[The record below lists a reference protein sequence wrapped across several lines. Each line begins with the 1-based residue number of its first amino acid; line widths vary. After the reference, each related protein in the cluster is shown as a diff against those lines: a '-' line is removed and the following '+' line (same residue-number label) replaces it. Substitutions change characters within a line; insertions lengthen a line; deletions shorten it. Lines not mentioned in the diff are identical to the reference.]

1 MFAATYMLYRPG
13 AMSILCEA
21 PEAYMCCFSPPV
33 AEYMKMLTSSMSLSA
48 IALVVCSCSD
58 STSSMTD
65 TSFPSLGSDVEG
77 CSHPESPGSR
87 SPVRMIFAICFM
99 VLKFKNYRRR
109 AFHPHCASVPHNP
122 IVASLSWSERAVLV
136 FELRRFEVIWSLL
149 CLRAG
154 SISSFA
160 TRRIC
165 RCN

>member
-1 MFAATYMLYRPG
+1 MYVRCYVYAVSPRCDVYFVRSSRGVYVLLQPSGGGVYEDVNVVDVAFGNRP
-13 AMSILCEA
+13 
-21 PEAYMCCFSPPV
+21 
-33 AEYMKMLTSSMSLSA
+33 
-48 IALVVCSCSD
+48 VCSCSD